1 MYLLYCCVKF
11 FVYLPRTRNLYF
23 FLLLNYL
30 NLHTVNILEEN
41 ARLDR
46 IEHHLKLM
54 KETTE
59 ITSESI
65 HKISNAL
72 IGNEYTGGI
81 GIVHT
86 VHKIK
91 IDVENNKDEIAILK
105 DNMGLIKWF
114 ASGVGGLVI
123 AIIIYLLGKI

>member
-1 MYLLYCCVKF
+1 M
-11 FVYLPRTRNLYF
+11 
-23 FLLLNYL
+23 
-30 NLHTVNILEEN
+30 EEEKIAN

-54 KETTE
+54 KESTE
-59 ITSESI
+59 ITTESI

-72 IGNEYTGGI
+72 VGNEYTGNVGM
-81 GIVHT
+81 VHT
-86 VHKIK
+86 LQKVKV
-91 IDVENNKDEIAILK
+91 DVERNQDEIAILK

-114 ASGVGGLVI
+114 ASGLGGLVI

>member
-1 MYLLYCCVKF
+1 M
-11 FVYLPRTRNLYF
+11 
-23 FLLLNYL
+23 
-30 NLHTVNILEEN
+30 EEEKI
-41 ARLDR
+41 ATGRLDR

-54 KETTE
+54 KESTE
-59 ITSESI
+59 NTNESL

-81 GIVHT
+81 GLIHT
-86 VHKIK
+86 VQKIK

-114 ASGVGGLVI
+114 ASGLGGLVI

>member
-1 MYLLYCCVKF
+1 
-11 FVYLPRTRNLYF
+11 
-23 FLLLNYL
+23 
-30 NLHTVNILEEN
+30 LEEEKIAN

-59 ITSESI
+59 NTSESI

-72 IGNEYTGGI
+72 VGNEYTGGV
-81 GIVHT
+81 GMVHT
-86 VHKIK
+86 LQKVKN
-91 IDVENNKDEIAILK
+91 DVEKNQDEIAILK

-114 ASGVGGLVI
+114 ASGLGGLVI